1 MIAFPERLR
10 GLRRSRNIMAKTVA
24 DKLGISY
31 RNYQRYERGEMD
43 TPSSKLIALADYFG
57 VSTDYL
63 LGRVET
69 PDSFVIKEL
78 AYDAGTLYVRF
89 RDNDW
94 YKYSDVPEEVY
105 KSFVESPSK
114 GKFFRQNIMTDYAS
128 ARCTEPPAQ

>member
-1 MIAFPERLR
+1 
-10 GLRRSRNIMAKTVA
+10 
-24 DKLGISY
+24 
-31 RNYQRYERGEMD
+31 MD

-94 YKYSDVPEEVY
+94 YKYLDVPEEVY
-105 KSFVESPSK
+105 KSFVGSPSK

-128 ARCTEPPAQ
+128 ARCTEPPKEKN